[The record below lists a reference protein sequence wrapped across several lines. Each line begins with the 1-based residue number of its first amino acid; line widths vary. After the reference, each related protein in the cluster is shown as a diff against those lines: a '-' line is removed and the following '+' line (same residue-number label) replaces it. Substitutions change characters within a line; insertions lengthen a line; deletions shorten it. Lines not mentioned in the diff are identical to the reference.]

1 MHPTSDI
8 MKMQT
13 NKNQTGKVHTTMI
26 NQNNPSEQ
34 TKIAFLKAFK
44 ALKLAGLLR
53 DSGIRKAQGIKVAQ
67 VFELLLLLAFQGK
80 NLYRYLDS
88 KYQETTASKNTYYRF
103 LNTSTYN
110 WRRFLTSLSAKV
122 ITSFSR
128 LTRPDRVKAF
138 VLDDSVISRNRSKHV
153 ELLANLYDHADHRF
167 IKGFTMLALGWTDG
181 YSFVPTDFAMLSS
194 ASKKNRIQ
202 EVSESIDKRTSGYKR
217 RSEAMKKKTDVAVQ
231 MIRNALKQGILA
243 DYVLMDTWFTHE
255 PMIRAILD
263 EGLDVIGMVKQLK
276 QRYHY
281 KEGFYSLSELRKH
294 LPKHTPGNQFGSI
307 IVKTKNGIPVKLV
320 FVRNRNKK
328 SDWLTVLSTDLS
340 LSDEEIIRIYGNR
353 WSIEVFFKSTKSLM
367 KLGTEFQGR
376 NYDMMI
382 SHTTIV
388 FTRYILLEWL
398 RRSENDDKTLCELF
412 FRLCDDIQDMVL
424 STALQSLMSLFVEQ
438 LNSVGARK
446 STLLKNQLQQWI
458 DSQASFIKALFG
470 QLSWES

>member
-1 MHPTSDI
+1 
-8 MKMQT
+8 MQT
-13 NKNQTGKVHTTMI
+13 NKNQTRKVHTIMI

-44 ALKLAGLLR
+44 SLRLGTLLR
-53 DSGIRKAQGIKVAQ
+53 QAGIRKAQGISVAE
-67 VFELLLLLAFQGK
+67 VFEFLLLLVFKGK

-88 KYQETTASKNTYYRF
+88 KYQETAVSKNTYYRF

-110 WRRFLTSLSAKV
+110 WRRFLSLLSSQV
-122 ITSFSR
+122 IASFSR
-128 LTRPDRVKAF
+128 LTCPDRVKVF
-138 VLDDSVISRNRSKHV
+138 ILDDSVISRNRSKNV
-153 ELLANLYDHADHRF
+153 ELLANLYDHAAHRF
-167 IKGFTMLALGWTDG
+167 IKGFTMLTLGWSDG
-181 YSFVPTDFAMLSS
+181 YSFIPTDFAMMSS
-194 ASKKNRIQ
+194 ANQSNRMQ
-202 EVSESIDKRTSGYKR
+202 EISDNIDKRTSGYKR

-231 MIRNALKQGILA
+231 MIKNALNQGILA

-255 PMIRAILD
+255 PMIRSILN

-276 QRYHY
+276 QRYQY
-281 KEGFYSLSELRKH
+281 KEGFYTLHQLRRL
-294 LPKHTPGNQFGSI
+294 LPKHLPGNQFGSI

-320 FVRNRNKK
+320 FIRNRNNKR
-328 SDWLTVLSTDLS
+328 DWLTVLSTDLS

-388 FTRYILLEWL
+388 YTRYILLEWL
-398 RRSENDDKTLCELF
+398 RRNENDEKTLFELF
-412 FRLCDDIQDMVL
+412 FRLCDDIQDMAL

-438 LNSVGARK
+438 LNMAGFKKSV
-446 STLLKNQLQQWI
+446 LIKNQLQQWI
-458 DSQASFIKALFG
+458 DSQASFIKALFS
-470 QLSWES
+470 QLCWES

>member
-1 MHPTSDI
+1 
-8 MKMQT
+8 
-13 NKNQTGKVHTTMI
+13 
-26 NQNNPSEQ
+26 
-34 TKIAFLKAFK
+34 
-44 ALKLAGLLR
+44 
-53 DSGIRKAQGIKVAQ
+53 
-67 VFELLLLLAFQGK
+67 
-80 NLYRYLDS
+80 
-88 KYQETTASKNTYYRF
+88 
-103 LNTSTYN
+103 
-110 WRRFLTSLSAKV
+110 
-122 ITSFSR
+122 
-128 LTRPDRVKAF
+128 
-138 VLDDSVISRNRSKHV
+138 NRSKHV

-167 IKGFTMLALGWTDG
+167 IKGFTLLALGWTDG
-181 YSFVPTDFAMLSS
+181 YSFVPTDFAMMSS
-194 ASKKNRIQ
+194 ASKKKRIQ

-217 RSEAMKKKTDVAVQ
+217 RSEAIKKKTDVAVQ
-231 MIRNALKQGILA
+231 MIRNALKQGIQA
-243 DYVLMDTWFTHE
+243 DYVLMDSWFTHE

-281 KEGFYSLSELRKH
+281 KEGFYSLSELRKR

-376 NYDMMI
+376 SYDMMI

-412 FRLCDDIQDMVL
+412 FRLCDDIQDMSL

-438 LNSVGARK
+438 LNLVGSRK